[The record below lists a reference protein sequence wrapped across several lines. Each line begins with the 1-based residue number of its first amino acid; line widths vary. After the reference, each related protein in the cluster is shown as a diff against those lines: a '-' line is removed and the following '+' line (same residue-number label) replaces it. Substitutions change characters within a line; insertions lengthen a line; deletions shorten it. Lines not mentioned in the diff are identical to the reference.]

1 MSMNEGDELVN
12 IGHINQYLYCP
23 RRYYYITYFDTIEMN
38 FYLKDGQLKH
48 QNQSRRG
55 GWIRELYLKSE
66 KLGIHGKIDVLE
78 SKNIKSVG
86 TTLTPIERKRGSS
99 YHDNDEVQLAAYCM
113 LLEDYLDEP
122 VRLGYLYLFGTNER
136 YAITIT
142 DWHREKVLQVVQ
154 AIRNM
159 TLDNIPEFVDN
170 PNKCEKC
177 SKPFESWTDTKGKT
191 WSPGQVAHFS
201 KNKNNG
207 VALCF
212 DCSKS
217 K

>member
-1 MSMNEGDELVN
+1 MNEGDELVN

-23 RRYYYITYFDTIEMN
+23 RRYYYINYFDTIEMN

-122 VRLGYLYLFGTNER
+122 VRMGYLYLFGTNER

-177 SKPFESWTDTKGKT
+177 STVQYCLPEETKMLEEEDAKK
-191 WSPGQVAHFS
+191 VRRER
-201 KNKNNG
+201 NE
-207 VALCF
+207 
-212 DCSKS
+212 
-217 K
+217 

>member
-78 SKNIKSVG
+78 SKNIKSIG

-113 LLEDYLDEP
+113 LLEDYLGEP
-122 VRLGYLYLFGTNER
+122 VRMGYLYLFGTNER

-142 DWHREKVLQVVQ
+142 DWHREKVMQVVQ

-159 TLDNIPEFVDN
+159 TLDNIPDFADN
-170 PNKCEKC
+170 TNKCEKC
-177 SKPFESWTDTKGKT
+177 STVQYCLPEEMKMLEKEDAKK
-191 WSPGQVAHFS
+191 VRRER
-201 KNKNNG
+201 NE
-207 VALCF
+207 
-212 DCSKS
+212 
-217 K
+217 

>member
-1 MSMNEGDELVN
+1 MNEGDELVN

-159 TLDNIPEFVDN
+159 TLDNIPDFVDN

-177 SKPFESWTDTKGKT
+177 STVQYCLPEETKMLEREDAKK
-191 WSPGQVAHFS
+191 VRRER
-201 KNKNNG
+201 NE
-207 VALCF
+207 
-212 DCSKS
+212 
-217 K
+217 

>member
-1 MSMNEGDELVN
+1 MNEGDELVN

-23 RRYYYITYFDTIEMN
+23 RRYYYINYFDTIEMN

-122 VRLGYLYLFGTNER
+122 VRMGYLYLFGTNER

-159 TLDNIPEFVDN
+159 TLDNIPDFVDN
-170 PNKCEKC
+170 LNKCEKC
-177 SKPFESWTDTKGKT
+177 STVQYCLPEETKMLEKDD
-191 WSPGQVAHFS
+191 S
-201 KNKNNG
+201 KKVRRERNE
-207 VALCF
+207 
-212 DCSKS
+212 
-217 K
+217 

>member
-1 MSMNEGDELVN
+1 MNEGDELVN

-23 RRYYYITYFDTIEMN
+23 RRYYYINYFDTIEMN

-122 VRLGYLYLFGTNER
+122 VRMGYLYLFGTNER

-177 SKPFESWTDTKGKT
+177 STVQYCLPEETKMLEKDD
-191 WSPGQVAHFS
+191 S
-201 KNKNNG
+201 KKVRRERNE
-207 VALCF
+207 
-212 DCSKS
+212 
-217 K
+217 

>member
-1 MSMNEGDELVN
+1 MNEGDELVN

-23 RRYYYITYFDTIEMN
+23 RRYYYINYFDTIEMN

-78 SKNIKSVG
+78 SKNIKSIG
-86 TTLTPIERKRGSS
+86 TTLTPVERKRGSS
-99 YHDNDEVQLAAYCM
+99 YHENDEVQLAAYCM
-113 LLEDYLDEP
+113 LLEDYLGEP
-122 VRLGYLYLFGTNER
+122 VRMGYLYLFGTNER

-142 DWHREKVLQVVQ
+142 DWHRDKVLQVVQ

-159 TLDNIPEFVDN
+159 TLDNIPDFIDN

-177 SKPFESWTDTKGKT
+177 SAVQYCLPEETKMLEKEDAKM
-191 WSPGQVAHFS
+191 VRRER
-201 KNKNNG
+201 NE
-207 VALCF
+207 
-212 DCSKS
+212 
-217 K
+217 